1 MNYFKPYIIIFIF
14 IEILIIPIILRIY
27 GMGFLIVPNEETRLY
42 LITQI
47 ICHDSIIYTIL
58 ISLIYFS
65 YLTFVPKILS
75 FILRIFALFFFI
87 LYITDIFILKNF
99 VTHININDVNKYLS
113 YVPKY
118 IEQEYNM
125 NILHIFLLSALLI
138 IFIYFVKESIKIS
151 KVGHYVI
158 ISIICILLFVN
169 SFTKDTYVHSW
180 VYKNFIEYNID
191 LLKKSKD
198 YSEEMKKN
206 ISNEDHNVCETKI
219 SEKRNIVILMIESFA
234 SYQSNYFSGIKNWT
248 PSLDKIAKSNI
259 SIKDFNS
266 NGFVTEDGEISILTG
281 LYPIYSPKLKEILGS
296 TAFQGFYSVKN
307 SLPNILNKRNY
318 STEFV
323 TSSDLTF
330 SNTEA
335 WAKSLGF
342 DYIEGS
348 EHPFYENKKRYHF
361 QAPADEYLF
370 KRVLDRIEIKKE
382 DNPYFIFVKTVSSHI
397 PFLNPETENYS
408 EEETI
413 RYVDKQIG
421 LFYKKLQKKNFFKNG
436 ILIITGDHHPI
447 IPLKKEQI
455 EKYGVD
461 LAGTR
466 VPLVASFGE
475 SIQKKIKGNFQQV
488 DIYNSVKNYVSNSK
502 CTSQWSG
509 DFLTEKP
516 INPSFNI
523 YRRGDRRGD
532 ITVFNKDN
540 TYNVRLNGDDTKVTN
555 HNKSNITEDIVN
567 KINYE
572 RIQRQKNESRD

>member
-1 MNYFKPYIIIFIF
+1 MNYFKPFIIIFIA
-14 IEILIIPIILRIY
+14 IELFIIPIILKIY
-27 GMGFLIVPNEETRLY
+27 GMGFLIIPDEETKLY
-42 LITQI
+42 LITQVLF
-47 ICHDSIIYTIL
+47 HDSIIYASIIL
-58 ISLIYFS
+58 LIYFS
-65 YLTFVPKILS
+65 YLTITPK
-75 FILRIFALFFFI
+75 FFAYILRFFAVLFFMS
-87 LYITDIFILKNF
+87 YIIDIFVLKNF
-99 VTHININDVNKYLS
+99 VTHINIHDINKYLS
-113 YVPKY
+113 YAPKY
-118 IEQEYNM
+118 ILQEYN
-125 NILHIFLLSALLI
+125 IQIPHIFLFFTVLVLV
-138 IFIYFVKESIKIS
+138 IYFIKENIKIS
-151 KVGHYVI
+151 KISHYVI
-158 ISIICILLFVN
+158 TSIILLLLFFN
-169 SFTKDTYVHSW
+169 FFTKDTYVHSW

-191 LLKKSKD
+191 LLNKSKD
-198 YSEEMKKN
+198 YSEKMKKN
-206 ISNEDHNVCETKI
+206 ISYKNNTICKTNLK
-219 SEKRNIVILMIESFA
+219 EKKNIIILMIESFA
-234 SYQSNYFSGIKNWT
+234 SYQSNYFSNIKNWT

-259 SIKDFNS
+259 SIKNFNS
-266 NGFVTEDGEISILTG
+266 NGFVTEDAEISILTG
-281 LYPIYSPKLKEILGS
+281 LFPIYSPQLKAVLGS

-330 SNTEA
+330 SNTGA

-370 KRVLDRIEIKKE
+370 KRVLNRIEIKKE

-421 LFYKKLQKKNFFKNG
+421 LFYKKLQEKNFFKNG
-436 ILIITGDHHPI
+436 IVIITGDHHPI

-466 VPLVASFGE
+466 VPLIASFGE
-475 SIQKKIKGNFQQV
+475 SIKKEIKGNFQHV
-488 DIYNSVKNYVSNSK
+488 DIYNSVKNYISDSK
-502 CTSQWSG
+502 CTSTWSG
-509 DFLTEKP
+509 DFLTKKP
-516 INPSFNI
+516 ISPSFNI

-532 ITVFNKDN
+532 ITVFNKN
-540 TYNVRLNGDDTKVTN
+540 TTYNVRLNGDNTKVTN